1 MVAAMKDIQ
10 QKNSDNFESQ
20 LAWMNTSFVYE
31 NLEAEV
37 WFRLR
42 NQKKKKEIERKQAGI
57 HSIAKVKIVKYEI
70 YKCEQR
76 ESFSNFYKK

>member
-1 MVAAMKDIQ
+1 MIQ
-10 QKNSDNFESQ
+10 IKKPK
-20 LAWMNTSFVYE
+20 
-31 NLEAEV
+31 
-37 WFRLR
+37 
-42 NQKKKKEIERKQAGI
+42 KKKKEIERKQAGI

>member
-1 MVAAMKDIQ
+1 MIQ
-10 QKNSDNFESQ
+10 IKKP
-20 LAWMNTSFVYE
+20 
-31 NLEAEV
+31 
-37 WFRLR
+37 
-42 NQKKKKEIERKQAGI
+42 KKKKEIERKQAGI